1 MLLEFR
7 VPLTRAVHDYKP
19 LKTALLQLQAGSEF
33 SNAVQ
38 ASGLTVRQSK
48 TSFIRSNI
56 GT

>member
-7 VPLTRAVHDYKP
+7 VALTRAAHDYKL
-19 LKTALLQLQAGSEF
+19 LKTGLLQLQAGPDF

-38 ASGLTVRQSK
+38 ASALTVRQSK